1 MCFDCTYVC
10 ALWTCHHAHGVHK
23 TALGPLERGFSDGCE
38 PPCPAPIYI
47 DAKDAMNVFSSVWAF
62 FFCFFLMKSGHSVSV
77 QRAVDDRSW
86 SAAQTVPDV
95 CRI

>member
-62 FFCFFLMKSGHSVSV
+62 FSFNEKWSQCFCAESSGRPKPVNCSNS
-77 QRAVDDRSW
+77 
-86 SAAQTVPDV
+86 T
-95 CRI
+95 